1 MKYQTITFF
10 LRTKYPDIFNEYH
23 DHLKQVKSEKN
34 KVYRQTK
41 KQKQQCLI
49 VDSEDEKEDGKTQS
63 INPSICKNSFRL
75 LYKSNNTC

>member
-10 LRTKYPDIFNEYH
+10 LRTKYPDIFNEYL

-49 VDSEDEKEDGKTQS
+49 VDSEDEKEDEKDSVNQP
-63 INPSICKNSFRL
+63 IHL
-75 LYKSNNTC
+75 